1 MQPLAPLN
9 AQVIFH
15 MEAAGFYFFL
25 NTEFSI
31 KGLIIKYLPILL
43 ST

>member
-1 MQPLAPLN
+1 MQPQAPLN
-9 AQVIFH
+9 TQVIFH
-15 MEAAGFYFFL
+15 MEAAELLFFL

-31 KGLIIKYLPILL
+31 KGLIIKYLLILL